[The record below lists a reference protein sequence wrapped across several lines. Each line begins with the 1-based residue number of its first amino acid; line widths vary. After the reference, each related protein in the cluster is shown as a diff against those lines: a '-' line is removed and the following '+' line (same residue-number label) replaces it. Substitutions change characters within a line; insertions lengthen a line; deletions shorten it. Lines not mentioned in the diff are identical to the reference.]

1 MGAISLPEFAE
12 SLFRRF
18 EEAGIPLLLAGGW
31 AVNFHGYSRFTRDVD
46 WVCRRDLLDEAVAL
60 MSKLRMVKCSDGMA
74 SRFLRDGDLAFMPV
88 DLLWVDAASF
98 DVMASTANYTGRH
111 GDIPVIGLKSLLAMK
126 IYALKDDDSRQGKDL
141 LDIRSLLIYGKAQ
154 IPEDELEA
162 LCLRYGGPDSYRK
175 VRPQL

>member
-1 MGAISLPEFAE
+1 
-12 SLFRRF
+12 
-18 EEAGIPLLLAGGW
+18 
-31 AVNFHGYSRFTRDVD
+31 
-46 WVCRRDLLDEAVAL
+46 
-60 MSKLRMVKCSDGMA
+60 
-74 SRFLRDGDLAFMPV
+74 MPV